1 MPIVTIIYLL
11 TNIAYYVVLDMPSF
25 MGSDAVAVVRIF
37 QSFIYVIFS
46 LYGFNVLITPSFD

>member
-11 TNIAYYVVLDMPSF
+11 TNVAYYIVLDMPSF

-37 QSFIYVIFS
+37 QSIKYVIFG
-46 LYGFNVLITPSFD
+46 LYEFIVLITLSFD